1 MGYKRYEKYKDSGV
15 EWIGEIPEHWEILK
29 LKNILLINDGGTWG
43 EESDDEEG
51 TIILRSTEIK
61 IDGSWDLQEP
71 ARRKLSPKEKK
82 RCLLKT
88 GDLLVTKSS
97 GSEQH
102 IGKTAIVNKD
112 IERLKCAFSNFMQR
126 LRVNR
131 NTCPKFVY
139 YFINSYVGRT
149 QLQYLSTTTTGLG
162 NITSQILNAIIIPY
176 GGYDE
181 QTAIANFLDHK
192 TTEIDSLIADKEKLI
207 QLLQEKRQ
215 AIITE
220 AVTKGLDPNIPMKD
234 SGVEWI
240 GKIPEHWNITRV
252 KYICSE
258 SAIYGLNET
267 ANNYEDEGVRLIR
280 TTDINEYGN
289 LDDKINGVFISEE
302 KAKGYILKTG
312 DILVSRSG
320 SLGLSLYFDEKKYG
334 KCSYASY
341 LVKFRTNRYN
351 HPRYLFYFTKSES
364 FYHQIQTALVSSTIS
379 NFNGQ
384 KYANMK
390 LPLPSYHEQKAIANF
405 LDQKTA
411 EIDSLISDIQNQIAK
426 LKEYRQSL
434 IYEAVTGKIDVRDF
448 TSNTEGVVLDAKNT
462 N

>member
-1 MGYKRYEKYKDSGV
+1 MAYKKYEKYKDSGV
-15 EWIGEIPEHWEILK
+15 EWIGE
-29 LKNILLINDGGTWG
+29 
-43 EESDDEEG
+43 
-51 TIILRSTEIK
+51 
-61 IDGSWDLQEP
+61 
-71 ARRKLSPKEKK
+71 
-82 RCLLKT
+82 
-88 GDLLVTKSS
+88 
-97 GSEQH
+97 
-102 IGKTAIVNKD
+102 
-112 IERLKCAFSNFMQR
+112 
-126 LRVNR
+126 
-131 NTCPKFVY
+131 
-139 YFINSYVGRT
+139 
-149 QLQYLSTTTTGLG
+149 
-162 NITSQILNAIIIPY
+162 
-176 GGYDE
+176 
-181 QTAIANFLDHK
+181 
-192 TTEIDSLIADKEKLI
+192 
-207 QLLQEKRQ
+207 
-215 AIITE
+215 
-220 AVTKGLDPNIPMKD
+220 
-234 SGVEWI
+234 
-240 GKIPEHWNITRV
+240 IPEHWNITRV

-405 LDQKTA
+405 LDQKTS
-411 EIDSLISDIQNQIAK
+411 EIDSLIADKEKMIQLLQEKRQAIISEAVTKGLDPNVRTKDSGIEWIGEVPEHWSLSKIKYVSLINNKTLSEDTDDDYEIDYIDISSVTSLGKITGIQRLNFKDAPSRARRILSKGDTIVSTVRTYLRAIAFIENTQSNLICSTGFAVLTPLSKVIPKYLFYLMNSEKYVNEIMRRSVGVSYPAVNASDIGALECVLPDKDEQKYIVEYLDNCTMQIDQLVNDIQIQIQK

-434 IYEAVTGKIDVRDF
+434 ISEAVTGKIDVRDF
-448 TSNTEGVVLDAKNT
+448 NPNTEGEVSDA
-462 N
+462 